1 MTSRTSHS
9 SIAGRVAAD
18 TTEVLAALA
27 SGKLEALEGAVAV
40 RDEELDESDLDRR
53 TVALIKLAA
62 MIAVDAPPVSFAWQ
76 VEKAIELGAT
86 PKQIL
91 DVLRAVAPQ
100 VGAPKVVAAAPEIM
114 LGLGLPLP
122 GAPE

>member
-1 MTSRTSHS
+1 MQSLNFKRRLSGSRNE
-9 SIAGRVAAD
+9 
-18 TTEVLAALA
+18 EVLAALA
-27 SGKLEALEGAVAV
+27 SGKLEALEGEVAV
-40 RDEELDESDLDRR
+40 RDAELGESDLDRR

-76 VEKAIELGAT
+76 VENAIDLGAT
-86 PKQIL
+86 PEQIL
-91 DVLRAVAPQ
+91 DVLRAVASQ

-122 GAPE
+122 GEPQ

>member
-1 MTSRTSHS
+1 MGAETKT
-9 SIAGRVAAD
+9 
-18 TTEVLAALA
+18 VLAALA

-40 RDEELDESDLDRR
+40 RDAELGESDLDRR

-76 VEKAIELGAT
+76 VEEAIDLGAT

-122 GAPE
+122 GEPE

>member
-1 MTSRTSHS
+1 MEAETE
-9 SIAGRVAAD
+9 
-18 TTEVLAALA
+18 EVLAALA
-27 SGKLEALEGAVAV
+27 TGKLEALEGAVAV

-53 TVALIKLAA
+53 TVALVKLAA

-76 VEKAIELGAT
+76 VENAIDLGAT

-114 LGLGLPLP
+114 LGLGFPLP
-122 GAPE
+122 GEPE